1 MAIALGQNNYGK
13 SRVRLM
19 QVTSANEG
27 RNLKDISVDIQLAGD
42 FDSAHTQGDNSKIL
56 PTDTMKNTVYVL
68 AKQARVGPIEEFALR
83 LATHFLKHNPQ
94 VSDARI
100 AISENLWSR
109 IVSRGAL
116 HPRAFEAGTRERRI
130 TTVYANRQG
139 ASVNSGIE
147 DLLVLKA
154 GDSAFTGYVKDALTT
169 LPETRDRILATSVT
183 ANWRY
188 RAGELN
194 VDELWYKI
202 RDTIVSTFAD
212 HQSESVQHTLYAM
225 GEAVLQRF
233 ADVESI
239 HFALPNK
246 HCLLVNLAPF
256 GLENHNEIFVPV
268 DEPHGLIEG
277 TVTRQAEK

>member
-13 SRVRLM
+13 SRVRLV
-19 QVTSANEG
+19 QVTPAGES

-42 FDSAHTQGDNSKIL
+42 FETAHTRGDNRKIL

-68 AKQARVGPIEEFALR
+68 AKQAPVGPIEEFALR
-83 LATHFLKHNPQ
+83 LATHFLKNNEQ
-94 VSDARI
+94 VSDARV
-100 AISENLWSR
+100 AISEKLWSR
-109 IVSRGAL
+109 IVSRGKL
-116 HPRAFEAGTRERRI
+116 HPRAFEQNTQERRV

-139 ASVNSGIE
+139 ASVNSGI
-147 DLLVLKA
+147 DGLLVLKA
-154 GDSAFTGYVKDALTT
+154 GDSAFTGYIKDALTT
-169 LPETRDRILATSVT
+169 LPETSDRILATSVT

-188 RAGELN
+188 RPGELN

-202 RDTIVSTFAD
+202 RGTVVTTFAN

-225 GEAVLQRF
+225 GEAVLERF
-233 ADVESI
+233 AEVESI
-239 HFALPNK
+239 HFSLPNK

-256 GLENHNEIFVPV
+256 GLENNNEIFVPV

-277 TVTRQAEK
+277 TVTRQAK